1 VQDIKHYRNIETGEV
16 IRATVEWDEDTRT
29 VSVQWSDEEGSAEVL
44 APEYHC
50 DEDHAWYVA
59 DWLMSDEF
67 DAIY

>member
-1 VQDIKHYRNIETGEV
+1 
-16 IRATVEWDEDTRT
+16 VEWDEDTRT

-50 DEDHAWYVA
+50 DEDDAWYVA